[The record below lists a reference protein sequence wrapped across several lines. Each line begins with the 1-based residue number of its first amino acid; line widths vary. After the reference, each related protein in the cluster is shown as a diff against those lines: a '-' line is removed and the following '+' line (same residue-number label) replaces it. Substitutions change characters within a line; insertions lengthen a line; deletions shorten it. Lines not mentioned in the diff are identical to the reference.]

1 MSGDAKWSKRETE
14 VMDVLFRRG
23 SATAREVWSELGEQ
37 RTYSTIRKLLSILE
51 EKGQVTHRR
60 DGAAF
65 VYSPSQR
72 RDRAA
77 KSAMSR
83 VVETFFQGSVE
94 GAVSSLLGSGS
105 GKLSKAEL
113 DRIAQM
119 IEAAKV
125 KAESDVELASPSGKS
140 GRNAS

>member
-1 MSGDAKWSKRETE
+1 
-14 VMDVLFRRG
+14 MDVLFRRG

-94 GAVSSLLGSGS
+94 GAVSSLLGSQT

-113 DRIAQM
+113 DRIAEM
-119 IEAAKV
+119 IDAAKAN
-125 KAESDVELASPSGKS
+125 AEGDKNRTQPRRKT
-140 GRNAS
+140 GRNE